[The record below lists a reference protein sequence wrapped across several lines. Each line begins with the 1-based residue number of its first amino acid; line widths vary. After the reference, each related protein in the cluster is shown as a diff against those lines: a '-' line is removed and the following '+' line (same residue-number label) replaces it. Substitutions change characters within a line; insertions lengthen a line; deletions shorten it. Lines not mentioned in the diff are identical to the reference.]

1 MVVSLYP
8 STKVKVQI
16 YTMRTINFTGSDQ
29 GDFYKALRKKV
40 NTYFKS
46 NNISRHANANMVIKT
61 IFMLSLYIVPF
72 ILLNTIISVGWVALI
87 MWALMGFGLAGIGLS
102 IMHDANHGAYSSNA
116 KVNRFIGYS
125 LMILGGSDVN
135 WRIQHNV
142 LHHTYTNIEGMDED
156 IDAPSLLLRF
166 SPHSKRN
173 PIHKFQYIYAW
184 FFYGLMTFVW
194 FLAKDYNQ
202 AVRYN
207 KLGLLKSQNTTLAKH
222 LTVIIISKIIYA
234 AIILGIPLLFAPTA
248 WYITIGGF
256 FIMQFIGGLILGII
270 FQPAHVLPSTE
281 YPLPDATGN
290 VENDW
295 AIHQLYTTAN
305 FAPKAKIFSW
315 YVGGLN
321 YQVEHHLFPNI
332 CHVHYPALSKIV
344 QETANEYNLPYIS
357 MKTFGGALVEHGK
370 MLYQLGRA

>member
-1 MVVSLYP
+1 MQTIRFTASEP
-8 STKVKVQI
+8 S
-16 YTMRTINFTGSDQ
+16 
-29 GDFYKALRKKV
+29 DFHKALRQRV
-40 NTYFKS
+40 NNYFKS
-46 NNISRHANANMVIKT
+46 NNLSRHANANMVFKT
-61 IFMLSLYIVPF
+61 IFMMCLYIVPF
-72 ILLNTIISVGWVALI
+72 IMINTVVSVGWVALI

-102 IMHDANHGAYSSNA
+102 IMHDANHGAYSKNA
-116 KVNRFIGYS
+116 GVNKFIGYS

-156 IDAPSLLLRF
+156 IDAPSALLRF
-166 SPHSKRN
+166 SPHAKRN
-173 PIHKFQYIYAW
+173 GIHRFQFIYAW
-184 FFYGLMTFVW
+184 FLYGMMTLLWFVV
-194 FLAKDYNQ
+194 KDYGQ
-202 AVRYN
+202 AIRYN
-207 KLGLLKSQNTTLAKH
+207 KKGLLKSQNTTLGKH
-222 LTVIIISKIIYA
+222 LAIIVISKVIYG

-256 FIMQFIGGLILGII
+256 LIMQFIGGLMLGII

-281 YPLPDATGN
+281 FPLPDATGN
-290 VENDW
+290 IENDW

-305 FAPKAKIFSW
+305 FAPRAKLFSW

-344 QETANEYNLPYIS
+344 KETAQEYNLPYHS
-357 MKTFGGALVEHGK
+357 MSTFREALVEHGK